1 MPQYIL
7 TSEYVSF
14 DKAPNIL
21 NPDILFHGEPQKKK
35 LYSNCGSVGYT
46 VRLQLILV
54 GRSPGHFPSDISP
67 AGTIPPRGVT
77 FPRLLKF

>member
-1 MPQYIL
+1 MPQYLL

-14 DKAPNIL
+14 DKAPN
-21 NPDILFHGEPQKKK
+21 ILFHGEPQKKK

-46 VRLQLILV
+46 VRLQLTLV